1 MIKNEVVRMDIV
13 SRKQYPLPKLIRLVI
28 KDNSLL
34 MDVENKIQGR
44 GIYIHKDKESIKLV
58 FKRKLLKKYAPL
70 STLTEL
76 EVKLNEY
83 VK

>member
-1 MIKNEVVRMDIV
+1 MIKNEVVRMDIA
-13 SRKQYPLPKLIRLVI
+13 SRKQYPLPELIRLVI

-34 MDVENKIQGR
+34 LDIENKIQGR
-44 GIYIHKDKESIKLV
+44 GIYIHKDKESINLV

-76 EVKLNEY
+76 EAKLNEY

>member
-13 SRKQYPLPKLIRLVI
+13 SRKQYPLPELIRLVI